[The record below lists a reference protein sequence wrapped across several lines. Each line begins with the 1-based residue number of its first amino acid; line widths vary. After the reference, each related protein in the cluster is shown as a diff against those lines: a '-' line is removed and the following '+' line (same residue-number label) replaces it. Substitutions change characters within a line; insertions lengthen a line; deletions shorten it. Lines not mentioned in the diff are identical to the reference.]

1 LDKNKKH
8 LKAGGN
14 MNSTDYLSLVLAAVL
29 ITVIFTIVYRLYQN
43 HEYKKKRI
51 TRLNKIRAMKN
62 ASR

>member
-1 LDKNKKH
+1 
-8 LKAGGN
+8 